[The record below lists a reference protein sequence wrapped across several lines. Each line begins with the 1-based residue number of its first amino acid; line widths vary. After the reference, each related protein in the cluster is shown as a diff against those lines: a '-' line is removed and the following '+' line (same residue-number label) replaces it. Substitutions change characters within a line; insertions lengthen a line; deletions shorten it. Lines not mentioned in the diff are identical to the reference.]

1 MRETSGTEG
10 KNNNRNP
17 KLRDAERA
25 KGVSGE
31 AVHGDKLKRGGGQ
44 RRSTAKGSP

>member
-17 KLRDAERA
+17 TLRDSERE

-31 AVHGDKLKRGGGQ
+31 AVHGEKLRHEGGQ
-44 RRSTAKGSP
+44 RKSVTKSSP

>member
-17 KLRDAERA
+17 TLRDAERA

-31 AVHGDKLKRGGGQ
+31 AVHGEKLHKAGGQ
-44 RRSTAKGSP
+44 RKSVAKSSP